1 MQSPKFDGCEP
12 TQRTELICDNPAFVQ
27 MSNQEQLVQSM
38 DQLRNDTEWSIVTDE
53 KLSIHSA

>member
-1 MQSPKFDGCEP
+1 MDVDQ
-12 TQRTELICDNPAFVQ
+12 QRKELICDNPAFVQ